1 MVYILSFSDAFQ
13 VGASPAPQGQV
24 GSSWHS
30 VHIFSS
36 ALEAALFLCH
46 LLDLNPPSLSTSWDS
61 FGFRLL
67 RAPFAH
73 LSVENTDT
81 CVTGLT

>member
-13 VGASPAPQGQV
+13 VGASPAPQGRV

-36 ALEAALFLCH
+36 ALEAALFLCY
-46 LLDLNPPSLSTSWDS
+46 LLDLNPPSLSTSWD

-73 LSVENTDT
+73 LSVENTST
-81 CVTGLT
+81 YVTGLT